1 MLDNLEDSFFRDNQ
15 PDTVTDSESLIYP
28 DEELDE
34 TDRILLNF
42 DPISFSFTDQ
52 QRHFERLAQLYTR
65 FLLELREYHLL

>member
-34 TDRILLNF
+34 TDRI
-42 DPISFSFTDQ
+42 
-52 QRHFERLAQLYTR
+52 
-65 FLLELREYHLL
+65 